1 MTDRPPPPGQ
11 PLRAFLDG
19 LPDDRRLVLANHLG
33 AGLFNARHAAECVTH
48 PGTRHRETVPQLLT
62 YLSTAVREL
71 EAARA
76 MVTDEMEGGQV
87 TD

>member
-19 LPDDRRLVLANHLG
+19 LPDDRRLALADRVG
-33 AGLFNARHAAECVTH
+33 AGLFNARHAAECVTE
-48 PGTRHRETVPQLLT
+48 PGARHRETVPQLLV
-62 YLSTAVREL
+62 YLSTAIREL

-76 MVTDEMEGGQV
+76 IVRAEMEG
-87 TD
+87 

>member
-11 PLRAFLDG
+11 PLQAFLDD
-19 LPDDRRLVLANHLG
+19 LSYDRRLALSSHLG

-48 PGTRHRETVPQLLT
+48 PGARHRGTVPQLLT
-62 YLSTAVREL
+62 YLSTAIREL

-76 MVTDEMEGGQV
+76 VVTEQMEGGQV